1 MREVGVQTVPPHL
14 VHKTKHG
21 LFKKPRIPFTVEE
34 VRVTRSLSRNAR
46 GVVAQIAK
54 SAAPVKKAKKTKVL
68 PKKSG
73 SAKS

>member
-1 MREVGVQTVPPHL
+1 M

-21 LFKKPRIPFTVEE
+21 VFKRSRAPFAVEE

-54 SAAPVKKAKKTKVL
+54 SAAPVKKAKKVKVL
-68 PKKSG
+68 PKKGG